1 MGVQEISDHD
11 WHNSSINSRVYWIV
25 RARPYSLFLRLVPT
39 LFDLAVSVL
48 FQLNFF
54 LPSRFAFSFRST
66 LPLSFTSSTI
76 LILGYFRNCW
86 KLLHNFF
93 FFFANCTRLLQF
105 FSTVISK
112 GKKIIGVLS
121 FRKFRNQ
128 LFYCCSI
135 DERRICLQRI
145 NAAGSVANLP
155 NVISR
160 IFPWKFA
167 RRGNVRYEE
176 EAFEN
181 GMSKWRFSSR

>member
-93 FFFANCTRLLQF
+93 FFFCQLYTVVAIFLNSDQQGEENYWSFEFQKVSESTFLL
-105 FSTVISK
+105 
-112 GKKIIGVLS
+112 LLN
-121 FRKFRNQ
+121 R
-128 LFYCCSI
+128 
-135 DERRICLQRI
+135 
-145 NAAGSVANLP
+145 
-155 NVISR
+155 
-160 IFPWKFA
+160 
-167 RRGNVRYEE
+167 
-176 EAFEN
+176 
-181 GMSKWRFSSR
+181 